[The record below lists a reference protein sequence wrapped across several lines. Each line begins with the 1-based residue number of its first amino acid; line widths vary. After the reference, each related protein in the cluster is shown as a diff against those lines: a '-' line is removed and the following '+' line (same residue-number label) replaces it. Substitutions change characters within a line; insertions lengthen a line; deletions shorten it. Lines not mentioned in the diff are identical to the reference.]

1 MRTEDLIQTLAED
14 LRPVAPLSLSRG
26 ILVGL
31 VVGAALALFVLVFGL
46 GSEMDFD
53 RAAHGWSLWIKW
65 LYTAPICAAGF
76 FAANALSRPADG
88 FPASSWIALL
98 SVVLLVGMAASELS
112 RSQASAWPSLCLG
125 QSWRACSWRI
135 LLLSV
140 PIFAALTW
148 KVRQAAPIRLRLAG
162 AAIGL
167 ASGAAAA
174 AVYALGC
181 SETAACFILVWYPV
195 GIAGAAAIGALLGPT
210 LLRW

>member
-1 MRTEDLIQTLAED
+1 MRTHDLIQTLAED
-14 LRPVAPLSLSRG
+14 LRPVSPLGLGRG
-26 ILVGL
+26 VLVSL

-46 GSEMDFD
+46 GSETDFD
-53 RAAHGWSLWIKW
+53 RAAHGWSLWVKW

-98 SVVLLVGMAASELS
+98 SVALLVGMAASELS
-112 RSQASAWPSLCLG
+112 RSPASTWPSLWLG

-135 LLLSV
+135 LLLSIPV
-140 PIFAALTW
+140 FTALTW

-162 AAIGL
+162 ATIGL

-174 AVYALGC
+174 AIYALGC
-181 SETAACFILVWYPV
+181 SETAACFILVWYSL
-195 GIAGAAAIGALLGPT
+195 GMASTAAIGALLGP
-210 LLRW
+210 LILRW